1 MKKNPTLLST
11 LTLAAT
17 LFFTTSCEKEPNGPT
32 PVQDSPSI
40 SDPTLFLSNSE
51 ITEID
56 FGGILYKFQHGSNN
70 MIEKVEE
77 SFSFEEEEEDGTV
90 IIDLFSSHDLIYT
103 NKRLTSINVDSEVTY
118 SVTENGEKEEL
129 FSDTESYTVAAEY
142 NNKNLLTSLTETHP
156 QNFVFKIKRE
166 YNAENKLLK
175 ESQTENNEEIQYQ
188 TFQWS
193 GQNVVKDELSEE
205 EGSSNERKKRASA
218 AARRKKVLI
227 IAQRSASLSRTISE
241 ENTYADFDN
250 KANPLNVLSLFG
262 FSNGFFISANNPKK
276 VNFSRNEDE
285 GVAVISH
292 EYDNKGRITKY
303 TMTAPEEEPVSVVI
317 KYKN

>member
-1 MKKNPTLLST
+1 MKKNLSLMSPLMLGT
-11 LTLAAT
+11 I
-17 LFFTTSCEKEPNGPT
+17 LFFSTSCEKEPNGPA
-32 PVQDSPSI
+32 PIQENPAV
-40 SDPTLFLSNSE
+40 SDPNLFLSNSE
-51 ITEID
+51 TTEID

-77 SFSFEEEEEDGTV
+77 SFSFEEEEDGVSV

-103 NKRLTSINVDSEVTY
+103 NKRLTSINVESEVTY
-118 SVTENGEKEEL
+118 SMMENGEKEEL
-129 FSDTESYTVAAEY
+129 FNGSESFTVAAEY
-142 NNKNLLTSLTETHP
+142 NDKNLLTSLTETHP
-156 QNFVFKIKRE
+156 ENFVFKIMRD
-166 YNAENKLLK
+166 YNGENKLIK
-175 ESQTENNEEIQYQ
+175 ETQTENNEEIQYQ
-188 TFQWS
+188 TFLWN
-193 GQNVVKDELSEE
+193 GQNVVKDELFEQ

-218 AARRKKVLI
+218 ALRRKKAFI
-227 IAQRSASLSRTISE
+227 MAQRSASLAKTVSE

-303 TMTAPEEEPVSVVI
+303 TMTAPEEDPVSVII